1 MKTINKIIFV
11 NHFAGIPKLNE
22 RSLRHFIIAKSIKSK
37 IKPIIITSQ
46 KNYQSINDVK
56 YPNNTVVEI
65 EGINYIFIK
74 ERSFNKVNL
83 FTKFLRM
90 TSFSLNLF
98 IFFTFKSKIENVKYI
113 YSSSPDLFSSLAA
126 HVYAKKTGAK
136 HFFEIRD
143 IWPLSQE
150 VLHGFNSNNLIIRL
164 LRFIELYLYKNSD
177 YILSP
182 LKNLHLYLNEI
193 NIDTPFKYL
202 PQTFFP
208 YDQKINEKNLI
219 NFNLDGF
226 EKIGVYAG
234 SIGSFFGVEN
244 IVDFFPNSLKSNIA
258 ILIIGDGDAF
268 DKLEKKVKTLNLKNI
283 FIMNTVTHDKLS
295 YIYKIAD
302 FAIASYPNKDSLF
315 QFGHCPLKIYD
326 YMYHKLPVIFVGNK
340 YNLDVESNGIF
351 QVNFNDKE
359 SFSNILHKVN
369 LISKDEL
376 KSIGLRNYD
385 IVNSTNSPKNLI
397 KGFNELISH

>member
-1 MKTINKIIFV
+1 MFM
-11 NHFAGIPKLNE
+11 
-22 RSLRHFIIAKSIKSK
+22 
-37 IKPIIITSQ
+37 Q
-46 KNYQSINDVK
+46 
-56 YPNNTVVEI
+56 
-65 EGINYIFIK
+65 
-74 ERSFNKVNL
+74 
-83 FTKFLRM
+83 
-90 TSFSLNLF
+90 
-98 IFFTFKSKIENVKYI
+98 
-113 YSSSPDLFSSLAA
+113 
-126 HVYAKKTGAK
+126 KKTGAK

-244 IVDFFPNSLKSNIA
+244 IVDFFPNSLRSNIA

-268 DKLEKKVKTLNLKNI
+268 DKLEKKVKTLNFKNI